1 MRGISH
7 NVEVQAPQLDRFK
20 AHIQNNQFVYG
31 LVTGLVL
38 ATLLKSNQRIAITI
52 PREKY

>member
-7 NVEVQAPQLDRFK
+7 NVEVQAPQLDGIK
-20 AHIQNNQFVYG
+20 AHIRNNQFVYG
-31 LVTGLVL
+31 LAAGFVL
-38 ATLLKSNQRIAITI
+38 ATILNRRQVINITI